1 MYVQRRVQFK
11 SDRCQLLALMIL
23 IVSNVRLS
31 NAIKTL
37 LLQTQIAN
45 GKGQLSAFLR
55 NMDEM
60 STKYWHVLQ

>member
-11 SDRCQLLALMIL
+11 SDHCQLLALMIL

-31 NAIKTL
+31 YTIKTL
-37 LLQTQIAN
+37 SLQIQIAN
-45 GKGQLSAFLR
+45 GKRQWSAFLR

-60 STKYWHVLQ
+60 STKYRHVLQ